1 MATSFDKA
9 LAAAIIS
16 LVALGAL
23 IFHWSIPGWFT
34 ETNILEFLSVAMPII
49 VSIIPNKA
57 TTAQK
62 VQVLTDAGL
71 STPQAAAVAA
81 SPPIAQKP

>member
-1 MATSFDKA
+1 MGTSFDKA
-9 LAAAIIS
+9 LAAAIVS

-23 IFHWSIPGWFT
+23 IFHWSIPGWLT
-34 ETNILEFLSVAMPII
+34 ETNILEFLSIAMPII

-62 VQVLTDAGL
+62 VQVLTDAGVI
-71 STPQAAAVAA
+71 PPGAKA
-81 SPPIAQKP
+81 S

>member
-1 MATSFDKA
+1 MATAYDKA
-9 LAAAIIS
+9 IATVIIS

-23 IFHWSIPGWFT
+23 IFHWSVPGWVT
-34 ETNILEFLSVAMPII
+34 ETNILEILSVVTPII

-71 STPQAAAVAA
+71 SAPQAAAVAA
-81 SPPIAQKP
+81 SSPIPPKP